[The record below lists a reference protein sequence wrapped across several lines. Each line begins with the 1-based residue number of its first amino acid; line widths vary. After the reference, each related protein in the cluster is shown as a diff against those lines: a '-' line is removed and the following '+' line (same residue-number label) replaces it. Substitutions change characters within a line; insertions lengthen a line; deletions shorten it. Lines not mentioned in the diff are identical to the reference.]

1 MRVLSRGSL
10 LGLLILSF
18 LGGIPTLSWAADE
31 PPIPFLSEVAGK
43 YTGTVK
49 VINWGPDTGEVAAD
63 DDFWGIAA
71 VFRSLKGQTF
81 PASFEVVAE
90 TRAKGKIVWRGEE
103 DFEMEIPFI
112 YEPIGGRITL
122 DAPLP
127 KLPGIRAKVDCA
139 ATMVARGD
147 RYTVQLAGPIYLVST
162 KGEKDGWIN
171 IGVKATSKDVLQRA
185 SPPKPTLLPAYKPSG
200 TKRRDSGS
208 RFSDLSGQVEV
219 FRYDYEKQEWD
230 EQGDVCKMHMVLYA
244 DDKIV
249 TGEDSEAVISFSDM
263 TTFHMRAESAI
274 ILDPPP
280 ERDSKITLLVGKILI
295 NIKKMIKDGTMETH
309 MSQAVLGIKGTMLV
323 CRETGTASEVSV
335 LEGVVEMRHRA
346 TGRVQSI
353 KAGQT
358 LVATTTGFSP
368 IREFDV
374 GKESALWPESTK
386 SRTTPKGIPPS
397 TPTPAESP
405 IADSTRPAPKP
416 LNGPYVHP
424 SGEYRFTATQGW
436 GRIPNFRNKVADPD
450 AETLLDD
457 SQQIAISMMKH
468 VNEVSTPKTAF
479 ARWLG
484 LVSRSLDQ
492 PGLRRGLRIDNLQ
505 FGTGTGW
512 RISYRLD
519 QPLVIN
525 RIFLTHNGRWYILNV
540 IAPLEFGQA
549 ELPRPV
555 IDLFNSVEFLTPP
568 QLPPPA
574 LGAERMKVP
583 TLEQLSHDF
592 GLTAYEQG
600 VVIQDKVH
608 GVEQLVRV
616 GTERY
621 LMQDNVANLLKG
633 DVVLLKALGQARTA
647 AIAVFDNRFEV
658 QLFEGGVAVHDP
670 VSAVVWVKSFD

>member
-1 MRVLSRGSL
+1 MHNRTRSLIFALLSL
-10 LGLLILSF
+10 TFAASF
-18 LGGIPTLSWAADE
+18 MQSAYTADE

-49 VINWGPDTGEVAAD
+49 VINWGPDTGEVAPV

-81 PASFEVVAE
+81 PAAFEVVAE

-103 DFEMEIPFI
+103 DFEMEIPFV
-112 YEPIGGRITL
+112 YEPVGGRITL

-139 ATMVARGD
+139 ATMVPRGD
-147 RYTVQLAGPIYLVST
+147 RYTVQLDGPIYLVSA

-171 IGVKATSKDVLQRA
+171 IGVKATSKDVLERA
-185 SPPKPTLLPAYKPSG
+185 SPPKPMPLPAYKPSG
-200 TKRRDSGS
+200 TKRRDAGS

-219 FRYDYEKQEWD
+219 FHYNYEKQEWD

-280 ERDSKITLLVGKILI
+280 ERDSKITLLMGNILV
-295 NIKKMIKDGTMETH
+295 NIKKMIKDGTMEVH

-323 CRETGTASEVSV
+323 CRETGTSSEVSV
-335 LEGVVEMRHRA
+335 LEGVVEMRHRV
-346 TGRVQSI
+346 TGKVQSI
-353 KAGQT
+353 RAGQT
-358 LVATTTGFSP
+358 LVATTEGFNP
-368 IREFDV
+368 IKEFDA
-374 GKESALWPESTK
+374 GKERATWPQSSTSK
-386 SRTTPKGIPPS
+386 SPAPP
-397 TPTPAESP
+397 PATAGSP
-405 IADSTRPAPKP
+405 ATEAPRPAPKP
-416 LNGPYVHP
+416 LNGRPYVHP
-424 SGEYRFTATQGW
+424 SGEFQFTATQGW

-468 VNEVSTPKTAF
+468 VNEVSAPKTAF

-519 QPLVIN
+519 SPLVIN

-555 IDLFNSVEFLTPP
+555 VELFDSLEFLTPP

-583 TLEQLSHDF
+583 TLEQLSNDY

-608 GVEQLVRV
+608 GVEQIVRV

-633 DVVLLKALGQARTA
+633 DVVLLNALGPTRTA
-647 AIAVFDNRFEV
+647 PIGVFDYRFEV
-658 QLFEGGVAVHDP
+658 QVFQGGVAVHDP

>member
-1 MRVLSRGSL
+1 M
-10 LGLLILSF
+10 LGTCIGTSF
-18 LGGIPTLSWAADE
+18 IQSGFTADE

-49 VINWGPDTGEVAAD
+49 IINWGPDSGAPD
-63 DDFWGIAA
+63 NDFWGIVTALREA
-71 VFRSLKGQTF
+71 KGQSF
-81 PASFEVVAE
+81 PTAFEVIAE

-103 DFEMEIPFI
+103 DIETQIPFI
-112 YEPIGGRITL
+112 YEPVGGRITL
-122 DAPLP
+122 DAALP
-127 KLPGIRAKVDCA
+127 KLPGVRAKVDCA
-139 ATMVARGD
+139 ATMVPRGD
-147 RYTVQLAGPIYLVST
+147 RYTVQLAGSVYLVSE

-171 IGVKATSKDVLQRA
+171 IGVKATSKDVLERA
-185 SPPKPTLLPAYKPSG
+185 TPPKPAPLPAYKPSE

-219 FRYDYEKQEWD
+219 YHYDYQKQDWD
-230 EQGDVCKMHMVLYA
+230 ENGDVCKMYMVLYA

-249 TGEDSEAVISFSDM
+249 TGEESEAVVSFSDM

-274 ILDPPP
+274 ILDTPP
-280 ERDSKITLLVGKILI
+280 EKSSKITLLMGNILV
-295 NIKKMIKDGTMETH
+295 NIKKMITDGTMETH
-309 MSQAVLGIKGTMLV
+309 MSQAVLGIKGTMFV
-323 CRETGTASEVSV
+323 CRETGASSEVSV

-346 TGRVQSI
+346 TGKVQSLR
-353 KAGQT
+353 AGQV
-358 LVATTTGFSP
+358 LVATTNGFSP
-368 IREFDV
+368 ISEFDV
-374 GKESALWPESTK
+374 GKESAKWPESSK
-386 SRTTPKGIPPS
+386 SRTAPKGISPS

-405 IADSTRPAPKP
+405 IAGSARPAPKP

-424 SGEYRFTATQGW
+424 SGEYQFTATQGW
-436 GRIPNFRNKVADPD
+436 GRIPNYRNLVADPD

-468 VNEVSTPKTAF
+468 VNQVSSPKTAF

-484 LVSRSLDQ
+484 MVSRSLDQ

-505 FGTGTGW
+505 FGAGTGW

-540 IAPLEFGQA
+540 IAPLEFGLV

-555 IDLFNSVEFLTPP
+555 VDLFNSIEFLSPAVPAT
-568 QLPPPA
+568 LPP
-574 LGAERMKVP
+574 LGAQRLKVA
-583 TLEQLSHDF
+583 TLDQLSNDF
-592 GLTAYEQG
+592 GLIAYEHG

-608 GVEQLVRV
+608 GVEQLIRA
-616 GTERY
+616 GTESFH
-621 LMQDNVANLLKG
+621 MQDNTANLLKG
-633 DVVLLKALGQARTA
+633 DTVMLQALGQARTA
-647 AIAVFDNRFEV
+647 PIGVFDYRFDV
-658 QLFEGGVAVHDP
+658 QFFDGGVAIHDP